1 VLEHRLGQ
9 VEASVVDLGPARTD
23 VGEERSVATAEI
35 VEAETALL
43 AVGDAEELLEPELLR
58 LRRVPVDAARGRS
71 VLGEAAA
78 VVALDGVQDRVRQRL
93 PSR

>member
-1 VLEHRLGQ
+1 VFEHRRRQ
-9 VEASVVDLGPARTD
+9 VEAAIVDLDATRAE
-23 VGEERSVATAEI
+23 VAEERPVAAAEV
-35 VEAETALL
+35 VEAEPALL
-43 AVGDAEELLEPELLR
+43 AVGDAEELLEAELLR

-78 VVALDGVQDRVRQRL
+78 VVALDGLQDRVRQRL